1 MDELQDAREIPKS
14 TLDQTAEVFQNA
26 GRRVGEAV
34 DAARQPDMPL
44 DILTK
49 LVKQAPLQSLAIA
62 FILGLMVAR
71 RRWCFAARRCGAT
84 TRPTVGQL
92 RRPTHSAF

>member
-1 MDELQDAREIPKS
+1 MDELQDAREDPKS

-71 RRWCFAARRCGAT
+71 RR
-84 TRPTVGQL
+84 
-92 RRPTHSAF
+92 